1 MKLLCDSNLFLALT
15 LDTHPHHA
23 LAVAWMEAL
32 PEGATA
38 YFCRATQQAYF
49 RLLTVEP
56 MLRTEVRSNEEA
68 LEAWKMLRA
77 DSRIGFVANEP
88 AGMEARWFELARHS
102 APAPKQW
109 MDAYLAA
116 FALSARMRLVTFDRG
131 FGQFVPLGL
140 DLALLREKPSK
151 EA

>member
-1 MKLLCDSNLFLALT
+1 
-15 LDTHPHHA
+15 
-23 LAVAWMEAL
+23 
-32 PEGATA
+32 
-38 YFCRATQQAYF
+38 
-49 RLLTVEP
+49 

-131 FGQFVPLGL
+131 FEQFVPLGL
-140 DLALLREKPSK
+140 DLVLLREQPSK